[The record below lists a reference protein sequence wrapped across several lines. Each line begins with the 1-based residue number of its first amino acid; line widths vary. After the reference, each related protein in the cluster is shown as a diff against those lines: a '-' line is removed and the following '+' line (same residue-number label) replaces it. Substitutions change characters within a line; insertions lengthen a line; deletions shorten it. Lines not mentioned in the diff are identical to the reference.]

1 MQNDYNPQ
9 YQLTIETHEGLKL
22 SHALNDDEVKVKGDL
37 FIWDEHLEKEIEIDP
52 KHFLKGSTS

>member
-9 YQLTIETHEGLKL
+9 YQLTIETH
-22 SHALNDDEVKVKGDL
+22 DL

-52 KHFLKGSTS
+52 KDFLKGSTS